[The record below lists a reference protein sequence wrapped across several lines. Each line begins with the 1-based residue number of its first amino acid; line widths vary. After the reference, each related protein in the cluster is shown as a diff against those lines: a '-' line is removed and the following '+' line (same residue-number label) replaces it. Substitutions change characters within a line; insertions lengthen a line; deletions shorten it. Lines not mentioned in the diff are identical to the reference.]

1 MSWSWD
7 DYISIDLMLFPQVLS
22 LGSSLCISDLKGL
35 NIFHQAGGQ
44 AIARVTTAGVGK
56 EKSTKTALRLTR
68 ILLYDKFTLLCI
80 LF

>member
-44 AIARVTTAGVGK
+44 AIAGVTTAGVAK
-56 EKSTKTALRLTR
+56 RNLQRP
-68 ILLYDKFTLLCI
+68 LLG
-80 LF
+80 

>member
-22 LGSSLCISDLKGL
+22 LGSSLCIRDLKGL

-44 AIARVTTAGVGK
+44 AIAGVTTAGVGK
-56 EKSTKTALRLTR
+56 EKSTKTTLRLTR